1 MKSKVL
7 LFVLILLSITSLGIT
22 YPKWPEIQ
30 SPPGGQWVYDT
41 ASGVWRPMA
50 GDALGVP
57 SSNATMNATMTM
69 PSVGLATTSY
79 VVLATNA
86 VTLFQNV
93 ASFTSGDLVMFQ
105 GRGKFYWAPTSGTS
119 ETAAGLQ
126 STGYVADAEA
136 SPIQINLNT
145 TSNLAFV
152 ADPAS
157 IATLTY
163 TLIRLQ

>member
-1 MKSKVL
+1 MKRIICVL
-7 LFVLILLSITSLGIT
+7 LLACMVSCPGFAVVLEQMKTSTIPEKISSSTPLFVTLGGTSSL
-22 YPKWPEIQ
+22 
-30 SPPGGQWVYDT
+30 
-41 ASGVWRPMA
+41 
-50 GDALGVP
+50 
-57 SSNATMNATMTM
+57 
-69 PSVGLATTSY
+69 PSVYLATTSY
-79 VVLATNA
+79 TVLATNA

>member
-1 MKSKVL
+1 MKRIICVL
-7 LFVLILLSITSLGIT
+7 LLAFMVSCPGFAVVLEQMQTNTIPEKISSSTPLFVTLGGTS
-22 YPKWPEIQ
+22 
-30 SPPGGQWVYDT
+30 
-41 ASGVWRPMA
+41 
-50 GDALGVP
+50 
-57 SSNATMNATMTM
+57 
-69 PSVGLATTSY
+69 PSVYLATTSY
-79 VVLATNA
+79 TVLATNA

>member
-1 MKSKVL
+1 MKRIICVL
-7 LFVLILLSITSLGIT
+7 LLAFMVSCPGFAVVLEQMKTSTIPEKISSSTPLFVTLGGTS
-22 YPKWPEIQ
+22 
-30 SPPGGQWVYDT
+30 
-41 ASGVWRPMA
+41 SGTF
-50 GDALGVP
+50 DL
-57 SSNATMNATMTM
+57 TL
-69 PSVGLATTSY
+69 PSVYLATTSY
-79 VVLATNA
+79 TVLATNA

>member
-1 MKSKVL
+1 MKRIICVL
-7 LFVLILLSITSLGIT
+7 LLACMVSCPGFAVVLEQMQTNTIPEKISSSTPLFVTLGG
-22 YPKWPEIQ
+22 
-30 SPPGGQWVYDT
+30 SS
-41 ASGVWRPMA
+41 SGTF
-50 GDALGVP
+50 DL
-57 SSNATMNATMTM
+57 TL
-69 PSVGLATTSY
+69 PSVSLATTSY
-79 VVLATNA
+79 TVLATNA